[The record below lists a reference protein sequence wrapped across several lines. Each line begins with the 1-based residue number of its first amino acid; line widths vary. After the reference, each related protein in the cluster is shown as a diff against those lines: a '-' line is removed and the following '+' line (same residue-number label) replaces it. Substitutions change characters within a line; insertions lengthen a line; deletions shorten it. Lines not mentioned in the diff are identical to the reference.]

1 MAISLDIKVEGKALK
16 TLQMLAKRM
25 DNLQPVMREIGEVV
39 RESVMR
45 NFREQRSP
53 EGAPWKPS
61 LRALVQGGLTLV
73 DTATLRNSIN
83 VRARR
88 RSVTIGTPVEYA
100 AVHQFGARKGSFGN
114 VTVHVREHIRRLASG
129 KEVKVRAHTRNMRV
143 PWGNIPARPFLGV
156 RRSDWVEI
164 QDIIVEHLFNT

>member
-53 EGAPWKPS
+53 EGAAWKPS
-61 LRALVQGGLTLV
+61 LRALMQGGLTLV

-100 AVHQFGARKGSFGN
+100 AVHQFGARKGSFGL
-114 VTVHVREHIRRLASG
+114 VTFTVREHLRRTRSG
-129 KEVKVRAHTRNMRV
+129 KKVRVREHKRTAAL

-156 RRSDWVEI
+156 RRSDWEEI
-164 QDIIVEHLFNT
+164 QEIIVEHLFNT